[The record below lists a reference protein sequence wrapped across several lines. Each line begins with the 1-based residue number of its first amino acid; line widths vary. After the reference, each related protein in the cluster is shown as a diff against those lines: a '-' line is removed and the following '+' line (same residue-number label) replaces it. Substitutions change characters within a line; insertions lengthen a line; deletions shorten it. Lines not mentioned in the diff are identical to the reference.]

1 MDSGYPGASRAGMD
15 LSLTDTQQ
23 LIRNSARDF
32 MTENIDSDYV
42 REMESH
48 DTGSSE
54 EIWKSLAEMG
64 WTGLLVPESDGGAGM
79 SLIEM
84 AVLLEEMGAT
94 ALPGPFFSSAVTGAT
109 AIAEFGS
116 DKQKQEFLPRLVDG
130 DLVTALAFLEGS
142 AAWDPGVVQATAT
155 RAEDGWAL
163 SGSKVFVPGAAGAD
177 LFIFAARTS
186 QDGAPEDSLTLF
198 LVDAKRLDSSAI
210 KALDSISDDRF
221 AEVDFEDL
229 MIPPDA
235 VLGEVG
241 EGWSAL
247 KRILDVSTAAK
258 CAEMLGGS
266 RKAVDMTVD
275 FVQER
280 SQFGRAIGTFQAVQ
294 HRTSD
299 MATDLEVGRQLTYK
313 AIWKIAEGKDYAHD
327 LAIAKAY
334 MSEKFPDICY
344 GAHQMHGA
352 IGFTQEHDLQIF
364 SRRAA
369 SARVMFG
376 DANHHRQIIAEQM
389 GL

>member
-1 MDSGYPGASRAGMD
+1 MD

-23 LIRNSARDF
+23 MIRNSARDF
-32 MTENIDSDYV
+32 MTEHIDSDYV
-42 REMESH
+42 RKMESH
-48 DTGSSE
+48 ETGTDK

-155 RAEDGWAL
+155 RSEDGWAL
-163 SGSKVFVPGAAGAD
+163 SGAKVFVPGGAGAD
-177 LFIFAARTS
+177 VFIFAARTS

-198 LVDAKRLDSSAI
+198 LVDAKQLDSSAI
-210 KALDSISDDRF
+210 KSLDSISDDRF
-221 AEVDFEDL
+221 AEVDFDGVTV
-229 MIPPDA
+229 PPDA
-235 VLGEVG
+235 ILGEIDQ
-241 EGWSAL
+241 GWPAL

-266 RKAVDMTVD
+266 RKAVDMTVEY
-275 FVQER
+275 VKER

-294 HRTSD
+294 HRTSE

-313 AIWKIAEGKDYAHD
+313 AIWKIAEGKDYEHD
-327 LAIAKAY
+327 LATAMAY
-334 MSEKFPDICY
+334 MSDRFPEICY

-352 IGFTQEHDLQIF
+352 IGFTQEHDLQIY

-376 DANHHRQIIAEQM
+376 DANHHRKIIAEQM